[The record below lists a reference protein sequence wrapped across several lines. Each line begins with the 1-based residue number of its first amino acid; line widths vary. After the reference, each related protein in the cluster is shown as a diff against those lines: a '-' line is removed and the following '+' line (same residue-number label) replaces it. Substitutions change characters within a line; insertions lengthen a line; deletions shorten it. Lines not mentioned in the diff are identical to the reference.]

1 LLAGINLE
9 GVIVTGDALLTQR
22 EFGRHLVE
30 DRKAHYHF
38 TAKGNQKGLLEDIAV
53 CFENREQPDFTE
65 PATLAHGRIE
75 ARSIWTSTALNDYLD
90 FPYVGQTFVIE
101 RHVIHK
107 KTAKETTELAFGL
120 TSKTPEHASPA
131 QVLETNRDHWVI
143 ENSCHYIIDHV
154 YDEDRSQ
161 IRTGHG
167 PENMSRL
174 RRFAVGLLKSRGV
187 KNISK
192 KIRQMAART
201 RMVFDYLR
209 MTEKYVGRWA

>member
-1 LLAGINLE
+1 
-9 GVIVTGDALLTQR
+9 VTGDALLTQR
-22 EFGRHLVE
+22 KLGSHLVE

-38 TAKGNQKGLLEDIAV
+38 TAKGNQKSLLEDISV
-53 CFENREQPDFTE
+53 YFEHRGRPDFAE
-65 PATLAHGRIE
+65 PFTLAHGRIE
-75 ARSIWTSTALNDYLD
+75 SRRIWTTTALNNHIN

-101 RHVIHK
+101 RHVTQK
-107 KTAKETTELAFGL
+107 KTGKVTTELAFGL
-120 TSKTPEHASPA
+120 TSQTPEQASPEK
-131 QVLETNRDHWVI
+131 VLETNRKHWVI

-192 KIRQMAART
+192 KIRQMASRT

-209 MTEKYVGRWA
+209 MTKKYAGGWD

>member
-1 LLAGINLE
+1 MLADINIE
-9 GVIVTGDALLTQR
+9 GVVVSGDALLTQR
-22 EFGRHLVE
+22 ELACHLVE

-38 TAKGNQKGLLEDIAV
+38 TAKGNQKGLLEDISV
-53 CFENREQPDFTE
+53 YFEDRGRPDFAE
-65 PATLAHGRIE
+65 PTTLAHGRIE
-75 ARSIWTSTALNDYLD
+75 SRRIWTTTALNDYIK
-90 FPYVGQTFVIE
+90 FPYVRQVFVIE
-101 RHVIHK
+101 RHVIQK
-107 KTAKETTELAFGL
+107 KTGKESTELAFGM
-120 TSKTPEHASPA
+120 TSQSPEQASPE
-131 QVLETNRDHWVI
+131 QVLETNRKHWVI

-187 KNISK
+187 KNVSK
-192 KIRQMAART
+192 KIRQMASRT

-209 MTEKYVGRWA
+209 MTKKYAAGWG